1 MVETRNLIR
10 KVQTFTQFQKIY
22 VMIKGTPNIMG
33 FVLMSFQFCFEFL
46 FDKKWLFMKNEES
59 SSEIFNKFRL
69 RSKFYVN
76 IITGSRVS
84 KTFVY
89 KEFNQISGN

>member
-1 MVETRNLIR
+1 
-10 KVQTFTQFQKIY
+10 
-22 VMIKGTPNIMG
+22 
-33 FVLMSFQFCFEFL
+33 
-46 FDKKWLFMKNEES
+46 MKNEES

-89 KEFNQISGN
+89 KEFN